1 MSFLDKIKY
10 AIGFG
15 SDDTDD
21 DVIKDDPDYTQPVLS
36 ENLRQRTT
44 VKSTAPSAQK
54 AVDGKNNIVD
64 SDLATAAIFEHV
76 VKTFTDA
83 LPDFLSRSVDPA
95 LARKQLFDSLDA
107 DVKKYL
113 LDIQENADKN
123 AMRRWQDEKIRLQ
136 ANMREIESRVREFDE
151 TRNELSRKH
160 LESERQRKS
169 LASRI
174 QDLNQ
179 RILTLEAEKE
189 QYELETK
196 SLLNKLKVASVVE
209 KENEELRSRVT
220 ELENSRPASQASD
233 HLSSATELNEARL
246 KAISLEKQMSEL
258 TTKIDDIQKTN
269 KALTDE
275 NSVLRNNAA
284 QKEAQH
290 DIEIQQLKHQ
300 IRDLSA
306 KSTDIHENDDI
317 KPAKKQ
323 PKLIE
328 NDATP
333 IEDILSDTDWGIPSS
348 SLKGKTIAR
357 NTENGK
363 KGFSGRNKLSENN
376 KPDSTDSQLSL
387 F

>member
-15 SDDTDD
+15 NDDPDD

-36 ENLRQRTT
+36 ESLRQRAITNT
-44 VKSTAPSAQK
+44 NTSAAPKSAAGDK
-54 AVDGKNNIVD
+54 HVVDTD
-64 SDLATAAIFEHV
+64 QAAAAIFDHV
-76 VKTFTDA
+76 VKTFTDT
-83 LPDFLSRSVDPA
+83 LPDFLSRSVDPT

-107 DVKKYL
+107 DLKKYL
-113 LDIQENADKN
+113 HDVQENADKN

-136 ANMREIESRVREFDE
+136 ANMREIESRVREFDD

-189 QYELETK
+189 QYDLETK

-209 KENEELRSRVT
+209 KENEELRARVA
-220 ELENSRPASQASD
+220 ELENNRPASQDSSTD
-233 HLSSATELNEARL
+233 SSAAELNKARL
-246 KAISLEKQMSEL
+246 KTISLEKQISEL
-258 TTKIDDIQKTN
+258 TSSIDDIRKTN

-275 NSVLRNNAA
+275 NATLRNNAA
-284 QKEAQH
+284 EKDAQH

-306 KSTDIHENDDI
+306 KSTDIHENYDV

-328 NDATP
+328 HDATP

-348 SLKGKTIAR
+348 SLKGKSIAR

-363 KGFSGRNKLSENN
+363 KGFSGRNKSPENN
-376 KPDSTDSQLSL
+376 KSDSADSQLSL